1 VNRESGIGNRFVAL
15 APVVVPMADVGVGV
29 GGELVRVI
37 LSLLGIIVMILVA
50 GWFTRRMQA
59 RSRPGGRRIRCIEA
73 MAVGARDRVLLLDAD
88 GKRLLVGMGPGGMRT
103 LHVYDGTPD
112 EPAPVPAVPAATLPM
127 PAFGELLARWKRSS

>member
-1 VNRESGIGNRFVAL
+1 MPA
-15 APVVVPMADVGVGV
+15 ADVNV
-29 GGELVRVI
+29 GGELLRVI
-37 LSLLGIIVMILVA
+37 LSLLGIIAMILVA

-59 RSRPGGRRIRCIEA
+59 RSRPGGRRIRCVEA

-112 EPAPVPAVPAATLPM
+112 EPAAATPPAVLPM
-127 PAFGELLARWKRSS
+127 PAFGELLARWKRGA